1 MRAHYH
7 DLSGCQNEGKEEVT
21 KNKRKGLLA
30 SFLIILIV
38 LVLDQILKIWVKTH
52 MTLGQEIPVFGNWFK
67 LLFIENP
74 GMAFG
79 WMGGGGIM
87 KTLLSLFRIVAV
99 VFLVFVL
106 FRLTKRGT
114 KFGVLFGISLIIAG
128 AMGNILD
135 SLFYGQIFSESTY
148 ETVAT
153 LFPDGGGY
161 AGWLHGKVVDMLY
174 FPLIDVARESN
185 SWLPDFFF
193 GQDGHFIFF
202 RPIFNFADSA
212 ITIGVFYMILF
223 QWKWLK
229 SL

>member
-1 MRAHYH
+1 M
-7 DLSGCQNEGKEEVT
+7 T
-21 KNKRKGLLA
+21 KTKHKGLTG
-30 SFLIILIV
+30 SFIIIIAVLLI
-38 LVLDQILKIWVKTH
+38 DQILKIWVKTH
-52 MTLGQEIPVFGNWFK
+52 LALGEEIPVFGNWFK

-79 WMGGGGIM
+79 WMGGGGVM
-87 KTLLSLFRIVAV
+87 KTLLSVFRIVAV
-99 VFLVFVL
+99 VVLLIVL
-106 FRLTKRGT
+106 FRLTKKNT

-128 AMGNILD
+128 AMGNIID
-135 SLFYGQIFSESTY
+135 SVFYGQVFH
-148 ETVAT
+148 
-153 LFPDGGGY
+153 Y

-174 FPLIDVARESN
+174 FPIIDIARTDN

-202 RPIFNFADSA
+202 HPIFNFADAA
-212 ITIGVFYMILF
+212 ITTGVFYMILF